1 MVFGQWKPQQPSIQ
15 SEAFYVNQSISFM
28 YRKKNFVGKIEKLL
42 TNSAIVSLPLR
53 SPKDILE
60 KTVISYTKLIVV

>member
-1 MVFGQWKPQQPSIQ
+1 MGFGQWKPQQPSMQ

-42 TNSAIVSLPLR
+42 TNSAIVSLPLN